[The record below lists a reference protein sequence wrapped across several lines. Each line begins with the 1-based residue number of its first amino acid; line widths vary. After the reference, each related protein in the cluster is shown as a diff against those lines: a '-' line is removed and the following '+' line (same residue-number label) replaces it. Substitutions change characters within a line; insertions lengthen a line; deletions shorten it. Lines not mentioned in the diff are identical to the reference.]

1 LSSIRTACARVW
13 SAARTRLARA
23 ALAAAAATLGAAALA
38 APAGAG
44 LSAVG
49 PVNPATGFPDWY
61 QDSTGLKLQPC
72 LDGPPFCLA
81 SRSDLAAPDGEAF
94 WWQAEATLPIG
105 AGSARLVL
113 AQEAAFLDG
122 ARVAFA
128 RVRVTVT
135 SARADTKYTFT
146 HPYGT
151 VEVTT
156 DGNGNGRFTHDV
168 GCGAAPC
175 AWATALG
182 GDIGPQF
189 LRWNPAVAPAAP
201 AGFAGDA
208 ITPHV
213 VTGGSVRNTFGVSGG
228 GISALTELFTVQGKL
243 AGPPVPVYN
252 GPTAMGFGTTAPG
265 VPVVKT
271 VPITSFGVPDAAG
284 RSSLTLGQIAV
295 TGPNAGEFLVVGN
308 TCTAGRSLPSGTAC
322 AVTIRFMPGGA
333 GAKSAVLSIP
343 HNAVGGR
350 TQVALSGAGAVPA
363 APGAGAAGASAAAR
377 ALAIARLRTTHRLSR
392 ARVLRRGLRL
402 TMRLPAGTEIVR
414 IAIYRVRHGKVRHR
428 PVWLGYRVVGR
439 TGLYRLR
446 LDSRALRRR
455 LKAGLY
461 QVNVTPGL
469 SRHQLGRTATTRIR
483 ITRR

>member
-1 LSSIRTACARVW
+1 LSSIRTSCAPVR

-23 ALAAAAATLGAAALA
+23 AAAVAAAAIGAAALA
-38 APAGAG
+38 APAGAN
-44 LSAVG
+44 LAAVG

-61 QDSTGLKLQPC
+61 RDSTGLKLQPC

-81 SRSDLAAPDGEAF
+81 TSSDLARPDGEAF
-94 WWQAEATLPIG
+94 WWQAEAALPIG
-105 AGSARLVL
+105 SGSARLVL

-135 SARADTKYTFT
+135 GAGANTNYTFT

-151 VEVTT
+151 AEVTT
-156 DGNGNGRFTHDV
+156 DGNGDGRFTHDV
-168 GCGAAPC
+168 GCEAAPC

-189 LRWNPAVAPAAP
+189 LRWNPSVAPAAP
-201 AGFAGDA
+201 AGFVGDA

-228 GISALTELFTVQGKL
+228 ASTDLFTVQGKL
-243 AGPPVPVYN
+243 AGQPVPVYN

-265 VPVVKT
+265 VPVVKS
-271 VPITSFGVPDAAG
+271 VPVTSFGVPDAAG
-284 RSSLTLGQIAV
+284 RSNLGLGQIAV
-295 TGPNAGEFLVVGN
+295 SGPNAGDFLVVGN
-308 TCTAGRSLPSGTAC
+308 TCIAGLSLPSGAGC
-322 AVTIRFMPGGA
+322 AVAIRFTPGAA
-333 GAKSAVLSIP
+333 GARSAVLSIP
-343 HNAVGGR
+343 HNAAGGG
-350 TQVALSGAGAVPA
+350 TQVALGGTGASA
-363 APGAGAAGASAAAR
+363 APGAGAGAAGASAAAR
-377 ALAIARLRTTHRLSR
+377 GLAIAKLRTTHRLSR
-392 ARVLRRGLRL
+392 ARVLRHGLRL
-402 TMRLPAGTEIVR
+402 TMRLPAGAEIVK
-414 IAIYRVRHGKVRHR
+414 IAIYRVRHGKVQRR
-428 PVWLGYRVVGR
+428 PAWLGYRVPAH

-469 SRHQLGRTATTRIR
+469 SRRQLGRTTTTRIR